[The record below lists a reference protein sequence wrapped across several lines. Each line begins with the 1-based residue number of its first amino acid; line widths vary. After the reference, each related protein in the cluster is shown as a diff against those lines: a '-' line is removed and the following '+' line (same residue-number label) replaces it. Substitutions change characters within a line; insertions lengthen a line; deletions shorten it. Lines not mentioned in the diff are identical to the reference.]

1 MILAVALVLL
11 FWTLWFAWPYIRRWL
26 MRRGMNYVQD
36 RMYKSMGIDPAQM
49 RQAQREAEK
58 TAAGRG
64 RSRTWRRPRTGR
76 KIIPPG
82 YGETVSFE
90 ELSLSGDEKW
100 LSDTDKSPVYTEYSK
115 ETQITDAQYVI
126 IP

>member
-49 RQAQREAEK
+49 RQAQREA
-58 TAAGRG
+58 GRASSTRG
-64 RSRTWRRPRTGR
+64 SSRAKRRYRSVG
-76 KIIPPG
+76 KIIPAG

-90 ELSLSGDEKW
+90 ELTLTGTEKW
-100 LSDTDKSPVYTEYSK
+100 LSDTDKSPVYTEYIK
-115 ETQITDAQYVI
+115 ESQITDAQYVI
-126 IP
+126 IK

>member
-49 RQAQREAEK
+49 RQAQREAGK
-58 TAAGRG
+58 ASSTRG
-64 RSRTWRRPRTGR
+64 SSRAKRRYRGVG
-76 KIIPPG
+76 KIIPSG

-90 ELSLSGDEKW
+90 ELTLTGTEKW
-100 LSDTDKSPVYTEYSK
+100 LSDTDKSPVYVEYTK
-115 ETQITDAQYVI
+115 ESQITDAQYVI
-126 IP
+126 IN

>member
-49 RQAQREAEK
+49 RQAQREARE
-58 TAAGRG
+58 GLLH
-64 RSRTWRRPRTGR
+64 SRLVTRKAPLPWRRENHTFRLWRNRVFRGTHPHRH
-76 KIIPPG
+76 
-82 YGETVSFE
+82 
-90 ELSLSGDEKW
+90 
-100 LSDTDKSPVYTEYSK
+100 
-115 ETQITDAQYVI
+115 
-126 IP
+126 

>member
-49 RQAQREAEK
+49 RQAQREAAK
-58 TAAGRG
+58 ASAGRG
-64 RSRTWRRPRTGR
+64 QSRTGHRYRTR
-76 KIIPPG
+76 AKIIPSG

-90 ELSLSGDEKW
+90 ELAITGTEKW

-115 ETQITDAQYVI
+115 ESQITDAHYVI